1 MSAYPLTLFHDGNC
15 PICRA
20 EVAMLQARDS
30 RRQLRFV
37 DIAADDFDP
46 AVTGRTRDVLQ
57 AQLHA
62 LRADGQMVTGVES
75 FRLAYR
81 AVGLDRIV
89 APLVWP
95 PLRPLTDRL
104 YGLFARHRH
113 TLSRTLGWAF
123 DGFAARQAHRRSA
136 ACHGRCAIPGTDD
149 GGRRS

>member
-20 EVAMLQARDS
+20 EVAMLQARDA

-37 DIAADDFDP
+37 DIAAEGFDP
-46 AVTGRTRDVLQ
+46 AVTGRSLDALQ

-62 LRADGQMVTGVES
+62 LRADGQMVVGVEA

-81 AVGLDRIV
+81 AVGLNRIV

-95 PLRPLTDRL
+95 PLRPLTEWL
-104 YGLFARHRH
+104 YRRFARHRH
-113 TLSRTLGWAF
+113 TLSRYLGWAF

-136 ACHGRCAIPGTDD
+136 SCHGRCALPHPDD
-149 GGRRS
+149 GGRPS